1 MYVSVPFLTNTHLDF
16 TGLNNIVAYDTYLS
30 KAMMIHL
37 SCMLVTVVTVMSS
50 INLQL
55 NGRHI
60 SVFALVPPFPALII
74 MLKP

>member
-1 MYVSVPFLTNTHLDF
+1 MYVSVPFLTTKHLDF
-16 TGLNNIVAYDTYLS
+16 TGLNNIVAYDTHLL

-37 SCMLVTVVTVMSS
+37 YCMLVTVVTVMSS

-55 NGRHI
+55 NGRRI
-60 SVFALVPPFPALII
+60 SVFALVHLFAALII

>member
-1 MYVSVPFLTNTHLDF
+1 MYVSVPFLTTTHFDF

-37 SCMLVTVVTVMSS
+37 SCMLVTVMSS

-55 NGRHI
+55 NGRRS
-60 SVFALVPPFPALII
+60 SVFALVHPFAALII
-74 MLKP
+74 MLKQ

>member
-16 TGLNNIVAYDTYLS
+16 NGLNNIVAYDTYLS

-37 SCMLVTVVTVMSS
+37 SCMLVIVMTMMSS

-55 NGRHI
+55 NGRRI
-60 SVFALVPPFPALII
+60 SVFALVHLFAALII

>member
-16 TGLNNIVAYDTYLS
+16 NGFNNIVAYDTYLS

-37 SCMLVTVVTVMSS
+37 SCMLVIVVTVMSS

-55 NGRHI
+55 NGRRI
-60 SVFALVPPFPALII
+60 SVFALVPLFAALIN